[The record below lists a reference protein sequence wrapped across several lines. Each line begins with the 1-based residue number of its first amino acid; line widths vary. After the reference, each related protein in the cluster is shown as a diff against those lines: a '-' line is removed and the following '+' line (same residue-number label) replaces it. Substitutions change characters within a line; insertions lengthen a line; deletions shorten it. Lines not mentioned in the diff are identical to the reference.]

1 MIIEEPSINRE
12 RMSVL
17 NKERE
22 RERNCQRRERERESV
37 CGVMNYDSSSFSP
50 NL

>member
-17 NKERE
+17 NKERA
-22 RERNCQRRERERESV
+22 RERNCQRRERERG

>member
-22 RERNCQRRERERESV
+22 RERNCQRRERERE
-37 CGVMNYDSSSFSP
+37 GVG
-50 NL
+50 L